1 MTSEVSTDGTI
12 LLSKDQSEE
21 IWELGNAGAQNAAA
35 VLSTL
40 LNQKVTISLPSISV
54 VNLSN
59 LQDHIDDTLAAM
71 VIFQIKGQVTSGG
84 SLVLHV
90 PKPSILRLSHI
101 MLGQPEDD
109 REIDEMD
116 KSMLHEVGNIMM
128 SSYLDACATLLS
140 IILLPSPPSMI
151 IDMAHAIL
159 ESIIATHEV
168 DDNADQV
175 LFFKTE
181 MICADEDIDAEL
193 FLLPSRAL
201 LKELLE
207 RFRKVRSENKGV
219 TGIRI

>member
-1 MTSEVSTDGTI
+1 MHMTSEVSTDGNI
-12 LLSKDQSEE
+12 LLSKEQSEE

-59 LQDHIDDTLAAM
+59 LQEHIDDTMAAM
-71 VIFQIKGQVTSGG
+71 VIFQIKGQVSSGG
-84 SLVLHV
+84 SLVLHI

-116 KSMLHEVGNIMM
+116 KSMLHEIGNIMM

-140 IILLPSPPSMI
+140 IILLPSPPSMT

-181 MICADEDIDAEL
+181 MSCSDEEIDAEL
-193 FLLPSRAL
+193 FLLPSHAL
-201 LKELLE
+201 LKELLD
-207 RFRKVRSENKGV
+207 RFRKVKSENKG
-219 TGIRI
+219 

>member
-1 MTSEVSTDGTI
+1 MTSEVSTDGSI
-12 LLSKDQSEE
+12 LLSKEQSEE

-35 VLSTL
+35 ALSTL
-40 LNQKVTISLPSISV
+40 LNQKVTIRLPSILV

-59 LQDHIDDTLAAM
+59 LQEHIDDTIAAM
-71 VIFQIKGQVTSGG
+71 VIFQIKGQVSAGG

-116 KSMLHEVGNIMM
+116 QSMLHEIGNIMM

-140 IILLPSPPSMI
+140 IILLPSPPSMA
-151 IDMAHAIL
+151 IDMAHAVL

-168 DDNADQV
+168 EDNADQV

-181 MICADEDIDAEL
+181 MRCAEQEIDAEL

-201 LKELLE
+201 LKELLD
-207 RFRKVRSENKGV
+207 RFRKVRAEN
-219 TGIRI
+219 TG

>member
-1 MTSEVSTDGTI
+1 MTSEVSTDGSI
-12 LLSKDQSEE
+12 LLSKEQSEE

-35 VLSTL
+35 ALSTL
-40 LNQKVTISLPSISV
+40 LNQKVTINLPSILV

-59 LQDHIDDTLAAM
+59 LQEHIDDTIAAM
-71 VIFQIKGQVTSGG
+71 VIFQIKGQVSAGG

-116 KSMLHEVGNIMM
+116 QSMLHEIGNIMM

-140 IILLPSPPSMI
+140 IILLPSPPSMA
-151 IDMAHAIL
+151 IDMAHAVL

-168 DDNADQV
+168 EDNADQV

-181 MICADEDIDAEL
+181 MRCAEQEIDAEL

-201 LKELLE
+201 LKELLD
-207 RFRKVRSENKGV
+207 RFRKVRAEN
-219 TGIRI
+219 TG

>member
-1 MTSEVSTDGTI
+1 MTSEVSTDGSI
-12 LLSKDQSEE
+12 LLSKEQSEE

-35 VLSTL
+35 ALSTL
-40 LNQKVTISLPSISV
+40 LNQKVTIRLPSILV

-59 LQDHIDDTLAAM
+59 LQEHIDDTIAAM
-71 VIFQIKGQVTSGG
+71 VIFQIKGQVSAGG

-90 PKPSILRLSHI
+90 PKPSILRLSQI

-116 KSMLHEVGNIMM
+116 QSMLHEIGNIMM

-140 IILLPSPPSMI
+140 IILLPSPPSMA
-151 IDMAHAIL
+151 IDMAHAVL

-168 DDNADQV
+168 EDNADQV

-181 MICADEDIDAEL
+181 MRCAEQEIDAEL

-201 LKELLE
+201 LKELLD
-207 RFRKVRSENKGV
+207 RFRKVRAEN
-219 TGIRI
+219 TG